1 MKIQIKKNTFF
12 IKYTFNYK
20 VNKQFQIKFYN
31 KMKNLIY
38 KIFKAI

>member
-1 MKIQIKKNTFF
+1 MKIKIKKNKFF
-12 IKYTFNYK
+12 TKYTFNCK

-38 KIFKAI
+38 KIFNVI